1 MMEERNATKK
11 IIGEVLAEIIE
22 DVKNGRV
29 NKVNIGLMAYG
40 SELGSEELL
49 KGAALAM
56 QNDPSVNVVP
66 IGPKVEGFEQME
78 WIETPACESDISKA
92 MEDALDKGII
102 SGAVAL
108 HYPFPLGVTTIG
120 KVLTPARSRP
130 CFIASSTGTSSS
142 NRMEAMVRN
151 AIYGIAAAK
160 ADGIAAPTVGIL
172 NLDGSQT
179 VLRALQ
185 KLSEGGYPITFGSS
199 MRKDGGAILRG
210 NDLLAGSVDVCVTDT
225 LTGNVLMKLFS
236 AWNTGGNYEALG
248 WGYGPSAG
256 ENWNKVVSIISRASG
271 APVVAGA
278 ITLNARCAKNGLPAA
293 VAEELKLAKKA
304 GDLRL
309 QGEIL
314 IGLGWLTIE
323 TGDFAE
329 TQINANKVLE
339 LVKIKPDV
347 LRYSQ
352 ALFLLAKIAMIQ
364 NTLTSEY
371 KALENILLIA
381 RYQDADPYA
390 AQFLII
396 LAEICLAIGQPE
408 QAEVFAQEAKEIAES
423 CRSKRV
429 LCTSLRFLGQARL
442 KQGDHQNGLLW
453 IDKSVSLADQI
464 QVPFEKGLSLRARAA
479 CQNDLEKSIQDA
491 QQALQ
496 LFEKIGSE
504 YEALQTR
511 NFLTKL
517 NLKNTGDQTIA

>member
-1 MMEERNATKK
+1 MEERNATKK

-22 DVKNGRV
+22 DVKSGCV
-29 NKVNIGLMAYG
+29 KKISIGLMAYG

-56 QNDPSVNVVP
+56 HNDPSVNVVP

-120 KVLTPARSRP
+120 KVLTPARAKP

-142 NRMEAMVRN
+142 NRVEAMVRN

-160 ADGIAAPTVGIL
+160 ADGIASPTVGIL
-172 NLDGSQT
+172 NLDGAQT
-179 VLRALQ
+179 ALRALQ

-199 MRKDGGAILRG
+199 MRKEGGAILRG

-225 LTGNVLMKLFS
+225 LTGNVLMKLFA

-304 GDLRL
+304 GLDEVIASL
-309 QGEIL
+309 QPKQASSEEDVTSPPSEPTDEEIHG
-314 IGLGWLTIE
+314 I
-323 TGDFAE
+323 D
-329 TQINANKVLE
+329 VLE
-339 LVKIKPDV
+339 IEDAVKI
-347 LRYSQ
+347 LW
-352 ALFLLAKIAMIQ
+352 
-364 NTLTSEY
+364 
-371 KALENILLIA
+371 KAGI
-381 RYQDADPYA
+381 Y
-390 AQFLII
+390 
-396 LAEICLAIGQPE
+396 
-408 QAEVFAQEAKEIAES
+408 AES
-423 CRSKRV
+423 SMGCTGPVIKMAGARIEKAKAV
-429 LCTSLRFLGQARL
+429 L
-442 KQGDHQNGLLW
+442 KENGY
-453 IDKSVSLADQI
+453 I
-464 QVPFEKGLSLRARAA
+464 
-479 CQNDLEKSIQDA
+479 
-491 QQALQ
+491 
-496 LFEKIGSE
+496 
-504 YEALQTR
+504 
-511 NFLTKL
+511 
-517 NLKNTGDQTIA
+517 

>member
-1 MMEERNATKK
+1 MEERNATKK

-22 DVKNGRV
+22 DVKSGCV
-29 NKVNIGLMAYG
+29 KKISIGLMAYG

-120 KVLTPARSRP
+120 KVLTPARAKP

-142 NRMEAMVRN
+142 NRVEAMVRN

-160 ADGIAAPTVGIL
+160 ADGIAVPTVGIL
-172 NLDGSQT
+172 NLDGAQT

-199 MRKDGGAILRG
+199 MRKEGGAILRG

-225 LTGNVLMKLFS
+225 LTGNVLMKLFA

-304 GDLRL
+304 GLDEVIASL
-309 QGEIL
+309 QPKQASSEEDVTSPPSEPTDEEIHG
-314 IGLGWLTIE
+314 I
-323 TGDFAE
+323 D
-329 TQINANKVLE
+329 VLE
-339 LVKIKPDV
+339 IEDAVKI
-347 LRYSQ
+347 LW
-352 ALFLLAKIAMIQ
+352 
-364 NTLTSEY
+364 
-371 KALENILLIA
+371 KAGI
-381 RYQDADPYA
+381 Y
-390 AQFLII
+390 
-396 LAEICLAIGQPE
+396 
-408 QAEVFAQEAKEIAES
+408 AES
-423 CRSKRV
+423 SMGCTGPVIKMAGARIEKAKAV
-429 LCTSLRFLGQARL
+429 L
-442 KQGDHQNGLLW
+442 KENGY
-453 IDKSVSLADQI
+453 I
-464 QVPFEKGLSLRARAA
+464 
-479 CQNDLEKSIQDA
+479 
-491 QQALQ
+491 
-496 LFEKIGSE
+496 
-504 YEALQTR
+504 
-511 NFLTKL
+511 
-517 NLKNTGDQTIA
+517 

>member
-1 MMEERNATKK
+1 MEDRNSTKK

-22 DVKNGRV
+22 DVKNGCV
-29 NKVNIGLMAYG
+29 KKVSIGLMAYG

-56 QNDPSVNVVP
+56 HNDPSVNVVP

-120 KVLTPARSRP
+120 KVLTPARAKP

-142 NRMEAMVRN
+142 NRVEAMVRN

-160 ADGIAAPTVGIL
+160 ADGIASPTVGIL
-172 NLDGSQT
+172 NLDGAQT

-199 MRKDGGAILRG
+199 MRKEGGAILRG

-225 LTGNVLMKLFS
+225 LTGNVLMKLFA

-278 ITLNARCAKNGLPAA
+278 IMLNARCAKNGLPAA

-304 GDLRL
+304 GLDEVIASL
-309 QGEIL
+309 QPKQASSEEDVTSPPSEPTDEEIH
-314 IGLGWLTIE
+314 GV
-323 TGDFAE
+323 D
-329 TQINANKVLE
+329 VLE
-339 LVKIKPDV
+339 IEDAVK
-347 LRYSQ
+347 
-352 ALFLLAKIAMIQ
+352 
-364 NTLTSEY
+364 TLW
-371 KALENILLIA
+371 KAGI
-381 RYQDADPYA
+381 Y
-390 AQFLII
+390 
-396 LAEICLAIGQPE
+396 
-408 QAEVFAQEAKEIAES
+408 AES
-423 CRSKRV
+423 SMGCTGPVIKMAGARIEKAKAV
-429 LCTSLRFLGQARL
+429 L
-442 KQGDHQNGLLW
+442 KENGY
-453 IDKSVSLADQI
+453 I
-464 QVPFEKGLSLRARAA
+464 
-479 CQNDLEKSIQDA
+479 
-491 QQALQ
+491 
-496 LFEKIGSE
+496 
-504 YEALQTR
+504 
-511 NFLTKL
+511 
-517 NLKNTGDQTIA
+517 

>member
-1 MMEERNATKK
+1 MEERNATKK

-22 DVKNGRV
+22 DVKSGCV
-29 NKVNIGLMAYG
+29 KKISIGLMAYG

-120 KVLTPARSRP
+120 KVLTPARAKP

-142 NRMEAMVRN
+142 NRVEAMVRN
-151 AIYGIAAAK
+151 AIYGIAAAR
-160 ADGIAAPTVGIL
+160 ADGIVSPNVGIL
-172 NLDGSQT
+172 NLDGAQT

-199 MRKDGGAILRG
+199 MRKEGGAILRG

-225 LTGNVLMKLFS
+225 LTGNVLMKLFA

-278 ITLNARCAKNGLPAA
+278 IMLNARCAKNGLPAA

-304 GDLRL
+304 GLDEVIASL
-309 QGEIL
+309 QPKQASSEEDVTSPPSEPTDEEIHG
-314 IGLGWLTIE
+314 I
-323 TGDFAE
+323 D
-329 TQINANKVLE
+329 VLE
-339 LVKIKPDV
+339 IEDAVKI
-347 LRYSQ
+347 LW
-352 ALFLLAKIAMIQ
+352 
-364 NTLTSEY
+364 
-371 KALENILLIA
+371 KAGI
-381 RYQDADPYA
+381 Y
-390 AQFLII
+390 
-396 LAEICLAIGQPE
+396 
-408 QAEVFAQEAKEIAES
+408 AES
-423 CRSKRV
+423 SMGCTGPVIKMAGARIEKAKAV
-429 LCTSLRFLGQARL
+429 L
-442 KQGDHQNGLLW
+442 KENGY
-453 IDKSVSLADQI
+453 I
-464 QVPFEKGLSLRARAA
+464 
-479 CQNDLEKSIQDA
+479 
-491 QQALQ
+491 
-496 LFEKIGSE
+496 
-504 YEALQTR
+504 
-511 NFLTKL
+511 
-517 NLKNTGDQTIA
+517 